1 MKSEVREL
9 LSFIDGNP
17 TAYHTKPQ
25 HPSGIS
31 C

>member
-1 MKSEVREL
+1 MKNEVREL
-9 LSFIDGNP
+9 LSFTDGNP
-17 TAYHTKPQ
+17 TAYHTTPQ